1 MTNFI
6 PIFPLSI
13 IVYPGEVLNLH
24 IFEPRYKQL
33 IQECNKNNKPF
44 GIPTILNDKLEEL
57 GTLVKIVEI
66 VKVYDNG
73 EMDIKTIG
81 TEVFRILEFIK
92 NIPEKLYSGAIVS
105 YPTNKKEST
114 KEKLLKTIVQA
125 IHQLHHLL
133 GVQKDFKKLDDNLT
147 SYDIAHHAGLSIA
160 EEYELLSLM
169 QEDQRLAYL
178 QKHLKRVLPIAAE
191 MESLKE
197 KIKLNGHFKRL
208 SGFEFE

>member
-33 IQECNKNNKPF
+33 IQEYNKNNKPF